1 MNRAIA
7 LFGCV
12 LATFAVRVCA
22 EPYVYFAADQI
33 PDPDHIAQLLL
44 GAPDDAPGVVPS
56 AANTESPAPRSRT
69 RSFKLIDP
77 SAATGATTAQS
88 PQPVRQATEP
98 TPLPARFRPNRE
110 IAAATPAAVANRI
123 RGNGRFAL
131 PIQFGFDSSHMVGN
145 ASAQQLDAV
154 AEGIKRLPANIV
166 VVIEGHTDAY
176 GVPVYNTDLSLRR
189 ALAVRAYLVARHR
202 IPGSMLVAVGRGQA
216 DPINASNAYAPENR
230 RVEFRAD
237 YEVAM
242 ATNDR

>member
-1 MNRAIA
+1 MHRAIA
-7 LFGCV
+7 VIGCL
-12 LATFAVRVCA
+12 LATFTVRVGA
-22 EPYVYFAADQI
+22 EPTVYFTADQI

-44 GAPDDAPGVVPS
+44 GTPEGAASEVP
-56 AANTESPAPRSRT
+56 AAPRTRT

-77 SAATGATTAQS
+77 TPAVPSPAAQASQTAAA
-88 PQPVRQATEP
+88 RHAADP

-145 ASAQQLDAV
+145 SAQLDAV
-154 AEGIKRLPANIV
+154 AEGIKRLPTNIV

-216 DPINASNAYAPENR
+216 DPINPANTYAPENR